1 MKLPRDVSGQQLT
14 NALVTKWDYKMI
26 HQRGSHIILET
37 GIPTSHRI
45 AIPNH
50 KSIRIGTLNSIIRAI
65 ARHKQSSKEEII
77 KTI

>member
-14 NALVTKWDYKMI
+14 NALVKKWDYKVM

-37 GIPTSHRI
+37 GTPGSHRI

-50 KSIRIGTLNSIIRAI
+50 KSLRIGTLNSIIRAI
-65 ARHKQSSKEEII
+65 AEHKQTSREQIV
-77 KTI
+77 KTL